1 MSNVR
6 EMRIFSAEQILV
18 PDDFP
23 KILKDY
29 TKEVVRKGVQ
39 GDGDIVKFS
48 MMYFEQL
55 LRERAANGNQ
65 ASYKSLGGPKATSM
79 IVHKSGESVLDH
91 YYISGIIGNPY
102 DSKARL
108 SVHKISG
115 LERAIKEVPKATIQD
130 IGDYLKKVKIIS
142 QLEHPNICKYIEL
155 FEDDYSYYFVS
166 EYLSGG
172 DLWDAVHGL
181 FGGLGG
187 YSEETTANVIK
198 QLLQA
203 VNYLHKKG
211 LVHRNIRS
219 GNILFTERGKADI
232 KLIDFDVAGTKT
244 MEAANIYGG
253 GLHGPFYCAPEIF
266 KNEYSDK
273 VDLWSV
279 GVVLYFMLVGSLP
292 FDGATNEE
300 VIQNIKRGQ
309 IVYQNEMIWKS
320 LSTEARNL
328 VESLLQANP
337 KKRPS
342 AAEALEHPW
351 FELG

>member
-1 MSNVR
+1 
-6 EMRIFSAEQILV
+6 
-18 PDDFP
+18 
-23 KILKDY
+23 
-29 TKEVVRKGVQ
+29 
-39 GDGDIVKFS
+39 
-48 MMYFEQL
+48 
-55 LRERAANGNQ
+55 
-65 ASYKSLGGPKATSM
+65 
-79 IVHKSGESVLDH
+79 
-91 YYISGIIGNPY
+91 
-102 DSKARL
+102 
-108 SVHKISG
+108 
-115 LERAIKEVPKATIQD
+115 
-130 IGDYLKKVKIIS
+130 
-142 QLEHPNICKYIEL
+142 
-155 FEDDYSYYFVS
+155 
-166 EYLSGG
+166 
-172 DLWDAVHGL
+172 
-181 FGGLGG
+181 
-187 YSEETTANVIK
+187 
-198 QLLQA
+198 
-203 VNYLHKKG
+203 
-211 LVHRNIRS
+211 
-219 GNILFTERGKADI
+219 LFTERGKADI